1 MNLPA
6 ILSDDDDE
14 IEKAAEFV
22 AKYYSRHEDGSPR
35 WTGSR
40 FNSWGGG
47 GDSPDAKN
55 RLTAD
60 DLVAVSFLTAP
71 VPARAVIGI
80 MDTHA
85 DDISK
90 LLQRIPVDLQLADA
104 KRGDK
109 SGVLDDKG
117 PAHELWRLLVGK
129 KNEKW
134 GIGSTRASKIMA
146 RKRPKLIPIYDS
158 VVGPALG
165 LKNSNGQWK
174 KWHSVLN
181 DGSGLPQR
189 LREIHRRSGISDPI
203 SDIRVMDIVLWMH
216 GSQPPSSRIPQES

>member
-22 AKYYSRHEDGSPR
+22 AKYYSRYEDGSPR
-35 WTGSR
+35 WTGSC

-85 DDISK
+85 RKISE
-90 LLQRIPVDLQLADA
+90 LLEAIPADLHLADA
-104 KRGDK
+104 KPGDP
-109 SGVLDDKG
+109 SGVLDDDG
-117 PAHELWRLLVGK
+117 YAHDLWRLLVGK
-129 KNEKW
+129 RNEKW
-134 GIGSTRASKIMA
+134 GIGPTRASKIMA
-146 RKRPKLIPIYDS
+146 RKRPKLIPVYDS

-165 LKNSNGQWK
+165 LKNSDDQWK
-174 KWHSVLN
+174 KWHLALN
-181 DGSGLPQR
+181 HASGLPQR
-189 LREIHRRSGISDPI
+189 LREIHRRSEISDPI
-203 SDIRVMDIVLWMH
+203 SEIRVMDIVLWMQ
-216 GSQPPSSRIPQES
+216 GSQRPSSRA